1 MLLQRLLQLLII
13 INRTLQKLTQQ
24 PSMMKKRG
32 PLLVRM
38 RETPLTRRVK
48 QLSRKKQR
56 NLQNLNNSSFAR
68 VNAGMLSLRRL
79 LSNSDSSSQTMRM
92 PTGTYIGTIH
102 RGCCLIN
109 FQNYRITNALIIL
122 PGCINCQER
131 IICVEI

>member
-24 PSMMKKRG
+24 PSMTKKKAH
-32 PLLVRM
+32 LLVRM
-38 RETPLTRRVK
+38 QETPLTLREK

-68 VNAGMLSLRRL
+68 VNAGMQLSRRL
-79 LSNSDSSSQTMRM
+79 LSNSGSSSQTMRM

-102 RGCCLIN
+102 RGSCLIN
-109 FQNYRITNALIIL
+109 FQNCRITNALIIL
-122 PGCINCQER
+122 PECINCQER